1 MEKLIKTNSENPD
14 FIDLVKLLDKE
25 LQKIDGD
32 EHSFY
37 AQYNKID
44 KIKNVVVAYYNDVA
58 VGCGAIKEHTND
70 TMEVKRMFVKDEYRS
85 KGIATKVLIE
95 LENWTKELGFS
106 KCILETGL
114 KQPEAIYL
122 YKKNNYKVIPN
133 YGQYAGVDNSVCM
146 EKMLE

>member
-1 MEKLIKTNSENPD
+1 MIRLVRTDSSNND
-14 FIDLVKLLDKE
+14 FVELVKLLDKE
-25 LQKIDGD
+25 LQIRDGS

-37 AQYNKID
+37 SQYNKID
-44 KIKNVVVAYYNDVA
+44 KIKNVVVAYEDDVA
-58 VGCGAIKEHTND
+58 VGCGAIKEYESN

-95 LENWTKELGFS
+95 LELWAGSLGYN

-114 KQPEAIYL
+114 KQPEAIHL

-133 YGQYAGVDNSVCM
+133 YGQYAGVVNSVCM
-146 EKMLE
+146 EKVFI

>member
-1 MEKLIKTNSENPD
+1 MKKLIRTNSENQD
-14 FIDLVKLLDKE
+14 FISLVHLLDKE
-25 LQKIDGD
+25 LQIRDGE
-32 EHSFY
+32 EHTFY

-58 VGCGAIKEHTND
+58 VGCGAIKEYNSS

-95 LENWTKELGFS
+95 LELWTKELGFS

-114 KQPEAIYL
+114 AQPEAIHL

-146 EKMLE
+146 EKVLV